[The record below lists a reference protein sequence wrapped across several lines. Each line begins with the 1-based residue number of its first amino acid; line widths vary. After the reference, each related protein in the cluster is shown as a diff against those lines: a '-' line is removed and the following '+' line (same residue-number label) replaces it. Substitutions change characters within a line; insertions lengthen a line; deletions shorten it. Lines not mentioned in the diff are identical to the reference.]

1 MTTRTIN
8 DPNTYKI
15 VLDRIK
21 TDSLYKESCRP
32 FFVIFILLSQFALSS
47 NMTIDMKVRAI
58 KQENGKL
65 YLDCQKINPNYKE
78 YIIEIPPSIHNEI
91 LEFID
96 NKKPEDYVFTTSR
109 GGKYYQ
115 QKFSSYLSQL
125 SSLLDIPDLNS
136 IQLRALA
143 GNTTFWSSLKELNSA
158 PLVKAAQNPLTPL
171 NEITSCYKKIVES
184 QNISCDIASKLYE
197 CDLDS
202 IVLLELNNRY
212 SHIIEQQKRLQL
224 YFNRFKELDIHKKE
238 DNNEMHT

>member
-21 TDSLYKESCRP
+21 TDSLHKESCRP
-32 FFVIFILLSQFALSS
+32 FFVIFILLSQFSLSS
-47 NMTIDMKVRAI
+47 NMTIDMRVRAI
-58 KQENGKL
+58 KQENNRL

-78 YIIEIPPSIHNEI
+78 YVIEIPPSIHNEI

-143 GNTTFWSSLKELNSA
+143 GNTTFWSSLKELNSEA
-158 PLVKAAQNPLTPL
+158 LVRTTPNPLTPL

-184 QNISCDIASKLYE
+184 QNISCDIASYLYE
-197 CDLDS
+197 GDLDS
-202 IVLLELNNRY
+202 IVLLELNNQY
-212 SHIIEQQKRLQL
+212 SHIIEQQKRLL
-224 YFNRFKELDIHKKE
+224 MYFKLFRESSNHNE
-238 DNNEMHT
+238 DDNETHE